1 MAKKTKEELKKT
13 IDESIEDVDKKLA
26 MLEDIEDSVDQKD
39 VIEKS
44 KFDELESKFNELTS
58 KYQDLQTKYH
68 DRFFSGEPIA
78 PDTTKMED
86 TEGLQEV
93 NYIDI
98 KEI

>member
-39 VIEKS
+39 AIEKS
-44 KFDELESKFNELTS
+44 KYDELETKYNELTT

-68 DRFFSGEPIA
+68 DRFFSGEPVA
-78 PDTTKMED
+78 PDTQKPED

>member
-1 MAKKTKEELKKT
+1 MAKKTKEELKT

-44 KFDELESKFNELTS
+44 KFDELESKYNDLTS

-78 PDTTKMED
+78 PDTQKPED

>member
-13 IDESIEDVDKKLA
+13 IDESIEDVDKKIS

-44 KFDELESKFNELTS
+44 KFDELESKYNELTS

-78 PDTTKMED
+78 PDTQKPED